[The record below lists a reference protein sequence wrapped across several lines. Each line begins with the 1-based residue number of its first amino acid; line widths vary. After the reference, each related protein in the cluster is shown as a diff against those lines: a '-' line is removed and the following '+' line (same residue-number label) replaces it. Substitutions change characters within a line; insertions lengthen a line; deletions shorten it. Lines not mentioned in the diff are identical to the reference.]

1 MNKNIR
7 KHHRLIKVIITIILT
22 TLGYI
27 FNLWWLYIIAAIF
40 LIMAIANFCPA
51 DYFEK
56 RSQSKK
62 KKA

>member
-1 MNKNIR
+1 MDKNLR
-7 KHHRLIKVIITIILT
+7 KHHRLIKVIIAILFA
-22 TLGYI
+22 GVGFI

-40 LIMAIANFCPA
+40 LIMAILNFCPA

-56 RSQSKK
+56 KGRLHK

>member
-1 MNKNIR
+1 MVDQLR
-7 KHHRLIKVIITIILT
+7 KYHRTVKVIIAIVLSGI
-22 TLGYI
+22 GYY

-40 LIMAIANFCPA
+40 LVMAIANFCPA

-56 RSQSKK
+56 R